1 MFTRETNNKPW
12 ALGAE
17 QRVVGGGETDGGRSR
32 ESRRC
37 SEAAGGRSVHEEET
51 SLANGS
57 SGDELV
63 SLTTLGGGDETGGA
77 DGEGGAEELGSHR
90 RRRAGLICFDLR
102 MGVARTAR
110 TQEAG
115 QLITRPALRTLQTPD
130 PALSAASKPPRRAL
144 ARRLQL
150 VRTHTR

>member
-1 MFTRETNNKPW
+1 MRDGSEKDVFTRETNNKPW
-12 ALGAE
+12 VLGAE
-17 QRVVGGGETDGGRSR
+17 QRVMCGGGTDGGRSR

-77 DGEGGAEELGSHR
+77 EVRVEQRSWGATDAGGRVG
-90 RRRAGLICFDLR
+90 
-102 MGVARTAR
+102 
-110 TQEAG
+110 
-115 QLITRPALRTLQTPD
+115 
-130 PALSAASKPPRRAL
+130 
-144 ARRLQL
+144 
-150 VRTHTR
+150 